1 MARPLGSLSQSI
13 ADAFLRRPQTAEYH
27 HHRGDL
33 QDESDYLLLA
43 QGQGH
48 ARPQTHAQPPLRTL
62 QGTQAPS
69 EQELRDY
76 LTSLAKAYDLPTD
89 FVHAVA
95 KTESTFD
102 PSKVHRNL
110 PHKDQHGR
118 PVPAS
123 IDYGLMQIN
132 SRKIGRDL
140 VKDPEG
146 NKFKIGENVK
156 SDWKANA
163 RAGVAVLA
171 EQYELAKIEQGT
183 VTSAQDRAQQAYSGY
198 NGGNGNRDRYLHENR
213 DGLPHDKNDQHFLKN
228 YSDEKKNR

>member
-1 MARPLGSLSQSI
+1 VP
-13 ADAFLRRPQTAEYH
+13 E
-27 HHRGDL
+27 
-33 QDESDYLLLA
+33 YLLLA
-43 QGQGH
+43 QGHNQ

-62 QGTQAPS
+62 REPQAPS

-95 KTESTFD
+95 KTESTFG
-102 PSKVHRNL
+102 PNKTNKNP
-110 PHKDQHGR
+110 PHKDKHGR
-118 PVPAS
+118 LVPAS
-123 IDYGLMQIN
+123 TDYGLMQIN
-132 SRKIGRDL
+132 SRKIGRD
-140 VKDPEG
+140 VVEDPEG
-146 NKFKIGENVK
+146 NKFKIGEDVK

-163 RAGVAVLA
+163 RAGVAILA
-171 EQYELAKIEQGT
+171 EQYEVAKIEQGA

-228 YSDEKKNR
+228 YLEEKKNR